1 MGRSLVKWLLLGL
14 IVLVHLHGHRGCFEE
29 ERMGL
34 LEIKEEFVRSTP
46 NATIRDYLPPSRVY
60 ILPSW
65 IDDHKS
71 ECCEWER
78 VTCNSTTGHVTH
90 LSLHNIWEFD
100 IEPDESYYYFFH
112 TFDFN
117 DMVWLLNV
125 SLFESFKE
133 LRSLDLS
140 FNAIGGWIE
149 HKGMLIYIISLFLI
163 ICNLSYVNISFG
175 QQIDRYRRK
184 NKTQRT
190 VIFLTSTLLHRSLL
204 FSSLAFV
211 NTASLSCYLLIYVY
225 VCLSLN
231 SKFFFFFFFWD
242 LDALFILLCT
252 LLLIN

>member
-1 MGRSLVKWLLLGL
+1 MKCLLWGL

-34 LEIKEEFVRSTP
+34 LEIKKDFVRSTP
-46 NATIRDYLPPSRVY
+46 NETITYIPRSRVS

-65 IDDHKS
+65 VDDHKS

-100 IEPDESYYYFFH
+100 IEPNDYFFY
-112 TFDFN
+112 TFNFEH
-117 DMVWLLNV
+117 MVWLLNV

-140 FNAIGGWIE
+140 YNAIGGWIE
-149 HKGMLIYIISLFLI
+149 RKGMLIYIISLFLI
-163 ICNLSYVNISFG
+163 ICNDCNLSYVNISFS

-184 NKTQRT
+184 NKTQKT

-204 FSSLAFV
+204 FSSLASV
-211 NTASLSCYLLIYVY
+211 NTASLSCYLLIYVC
-225 VCLSLN
+225 VFVS
-231 SKFFFFFFFWD
+231 
-242 LDALFILLCT
+242 
-252 LLLIN
+252 

>member
-1 MGRSLVKWLLLGL
+1 MKCLLWGL

-46 NATIRDYLPPSRVY
+46 NKTIAYFLPSPPRVN

-65 IDDHKS
+65 VDDQKS

-100 IEPDESYYYFFH
+100 IEPDDYFSY
-112 TFDFN
+112 TFDFKYI
-117 DMVWLLNV
+117 VWLLNV

-140 FNAIGGWIE
+140 INAIGGWIE

-163 ICNLSYVNISFG
+163 ICNDCNLSYVNISFG

-184 NKTQRT
+184 NKTQKT

-204 FSSLAFV
+204 FSSLASV
-211 NTASLSCYLLIYVY
+211 NTASLSCYLLIYVRVF
-225 VCLSLN
+225 VC
-231 SKFFFFFFFWD
+231 
-242 LDALFILLCT
+242 
-252 LLLIN
+252 

>member
-1 MGRSLVKWLLLGL
+1 MGGSLVKCLLWGL

-34 LEIKEEFVRSTP
+34 LEIKKDFVRSTP
-46 NATIRDYLPPSRVY
+46 NETITYIPRSRVS

-65 IDDHKS
+65 VDDHKS

-100 IEPDESYYYFFH
+100 IEPNDYFFY
-112 TFDFN
+112 TFNFEH
-117 DMVWLLNV
+117 MVWLLNV

-140 FNAIGGWIE
+140 YNAIGGWIE
-149 HKGMLIYIISLFLI
+149 RKGMLIYIISLFLI
-163 ICNLSYVNISFG
+163 ICNDCNLSYVNISFS

-184 NKTQRT
+184 NKTQKT

-204 FSSLAFV
+204 FSSLASV
-211 NTASLSCYLLIYVY
+211 NTASLSCYLLIYVRVF
-225 VCLSLN
+225 VC
-231 SKFFFFFFFWD
+231 
-242 LDALFILLCT
+242 
-252 LLLIN
+252 

>member
-1 MGRSLVKWLLLGL
+1 MGWSLVKWLLLGL

-46 NATIRDYLPPSRVY
+46 NATIRDHLPPSRVY

-65 IDDHKS
+65 VDDHKS

-100 IEPDESYYYFFH
+100 IEPDESNGYFFY
-112 TFDFN
+112 TSDFN
-117 DMVWLLNV
+117 DMVWLLNA

-163 ICNLSYVNISFG
+163 ICNDCNLSYVNISFG

-184 NKTQRT
+184 NKTQKT

-204 FSSLAFV
+204 FSSLASV
-211 NTASLSCYLLIYVY
+211 NTASLSCYLLIYVRVF
-225 VCLSLN
+225 VC
-231 SKFFFFFFFWD
+231 
-242 LDALFILLCT
+242 
-252 LLLIN
+252 

>member
-34 LEIKEEFVRSTP
+34 LEIKEEFVRYTP
-46 NATIRDYLPPSRVY
+46 NATIRDHLPPSRVN

-65 IDDHKS
+65 VDDHKS

-90 LSLHNIWEFD
+90 LSLRNIWEFD
-100 IEPDESYYYFFH
+100 DYFFYPS
-112 TFDFN
+112 DFK
-117 DMVWLLNV
+117 DMVWFLNV
-125 SLFESFKE
+125 SLFETFKE

-163 ICNLSYVNISFG
+163 ICNLSYEIGRAHV
-175 QQIDRYRRK
+175 
-184 NKTQRT
+184 
-190 VIFLTSTLLHRSLL
+190 
-204 FSSLAFV
+204 
-211 NTASLSCYLLIYVY
+211 
-225 VCLSLN
+225 
-231 SKFFFFFFFWD
+231 
-242 LDALFILLCT
+242 
-252 LLLIN
+252 

>member
-1 MGRSLVKWLLLGL
+1 MKCLLWGL

-34 LEIKEEFVRSTP
+34 LEIKEEFARSTP
-46 NATIRDYLPPSRVY
+46 NATIRGHLPPSPARFY

-65 IDDHKS
+65 VDDYKS

-100 IEPDESYYYFFH
+100 IEGPYDYFFY
-112 TFDFN
+112 TFDFK
-117 DMVWLLNV
+117 DMAWLLNV

-149 HKGMLIYIISLFLI
+149 HKGMLIYICF
-163 ICNLSYVNISFG
+163 
-175 QQIDRYRRK
+175 
-184 NKTQRT
+184 
-190 VIFLTSTLLHRSLL
+190 
-204 FSSLAFV
+204 
-211 NTASLSCYLLIYVY
+211 
-225 VCLSLN
+225 
-231 SKFFFFFFFWD
+231 
-242 LDALFILLCT
+242 
-252 LLLIN
+252 